1 MANESILIGVPKF
14 DERTKKILR
23 VDQFKWLNTS
33 DIPLEF
39 WVRLAHACFRLV
51 RRDPNDS
58 VNAGLIQKL
67 VQ

>member
-1 MANESILIGVPKF
+1 MQVVIPEYNVPAREVL
-14 DERTKKILR
+14 DVENLR